1 MIETIVFDF
10 DGTLVDS
17 NSIKRRGFF
26 AVVASHEGG
35 AAMMQRV
42 LDEVDGDRH
51 AIFDAY
57 VAFQAAA
64 NASQVHVAER
74 LVNEYSAH
82 VDAAVATAAEMPG
95 ATELLDGLRRYGK
108 HVYLSSATP
117 VTSLKGIVERRG
129 WSPLFDAI
137 FGAPSS
143 KRESLVQIRAATTAP
158 ISALAVVGDGI
169 DDRDSAAAIGCPF
182 FAVGEARGKR
192 PDERVFTLP
201 ELLDVFAVSP

>member
-35 AAMMQRV
+35 AEMMQRV
-42 LDEVDGDRH
+42 LESGRRSP

-64 NASQVHVAER
+64 NASRRHVAET
-74 LVNEYSAH
+74 LVSEYSAH

-117 VTSLKGIVERRG
+117 VASLKDIVERRG

-143 KRESLVQIRAATTAP
+143 KHASLLQIRAATAAP
-158 ISALAVVGDGI
+158 ISALAVVGDGV